1 MNVARGSHLR
11 AASVDGGSHMR
22 RDGRVDGAAHLRA
35 MRIALSI
42 AALLLTSLSIAAC
55 AETRTPA
62 PCRFADEY
70 VLATTAPRIESLDLA
85 LEAPRS
91 GLPQRGYVVWSARE
105 GTYARAIA
113 ASGAPRGQALRL
125 GPSCAGGV
133 AATQTSDANTW
144 IACLRRGNVSK
155 DDTGG
160 VIVWRL
166 ANGAAQLHA
175 QFGAAG
181 REALGIALVAEERE
195 LVVLWQDATPGQ
207 VHIMRAEIPRAV
219 AGNDA
224 RNAVP
229 YTAAIEPRAVSV
241 DALVGSGPALVLHDG
256 HAIASWA
263 EIGFD
268 ETGGTV
274 GRLLVDGDRGA
285 AAEATELG
293 FDLPMPHLIGN
304 GVGGLALAYRDT
316 TRNRDKSGLY
326 VVALGDRLRP
336 MGAPRRIARANG
348 PGGATLTA
356 CAGSV
361 FAVAPRTYQR
371 DILVGITRLSADLA
385 TRGREQ
391 QVYEDGIAI
400 AHAAMRCSAAGP
412 LLVVG
417 ERGSAARPVARVRA
431 TTLVCDDE

>member
-1 MNVARGSHLR
+1 MSGERGSHTRR
-11 AASVDGGSHMR
+11 AVSIGRGPHVHANRASL
-22 RDGRVDGAAHLRA
+22 AHASLA
-35 MRIALSI
+35 IA
-42 AALLLTSLSIAAC
+42 SLFFASC

-62 PCRFADEY
+62 PCRFNDEY
-70 VLATTAPRIESLDLA
+70 VLATTAPRIESLDVA
-85 LEAPRS
+85 LEATRD

-113 ASGAPRGQALRL
+113 ASGAPRGEALRL

-133 AATQTSDANTW
+133 GATQTADAITW

-155 DDTGG
+155 DDAGG

-166 ANGAAQLHA
+166 THGTARLHA

-181 REALGIALVAEERE
+181 REALGIALVAEARE

-219 AGNDA
+219 G
-224 RNAVP
+224 AVP
-229 YTAAIEPRAVSV
+229 HSAAIEPRAVSV
-241 DALVGSGPALVLHDG
+241 NALVGSGPALVLHDG

-268 ETGGTV
+268 ESGGTV

-285 AAEATELG
+285 AVEATELG
-293 FDLPMPHLIGN
+293 FDLPMPHLADN
-304 GVGGLALAYRDT
+304 GAGGLALAYRDT
-316 TRNRDKSGLY
+316 TRHRDKSGLY

-371 DILVGITRLSADLA
+371 DILIGITRLSADLS

-400 AHAAMRCSAAGP
+400 AHAAMRCTSAGP

-417 ERGSAARPVARVRA
+417 ERGTAARPAARLRA
-431 TTLVCDDE
+431 TTLVCDAE